1 MAQNEYEYVE
11 MTLEASFV
19 TDPKTCQL
27 HEVSGLEAISKL
39 FWFEIELVWLAE
51 APLDPES
58 VIGERASLV
67 VTRDNK
73 EVRRINGVL
82 SEIEHQLD
90 TRTKFRTYKLRLV
103 PTVHQLSLASTYR
116 VYLDTSPVKV
126 IEKTLLRSEV
136 PADQFQMQV
145 SSPLANAPR
154 DLIVQYG
161 ETDLDFICRLA
172 EHHGISFYF
181 AHEGNKDIVVF
192 TDLAANAGFHEVGN
206 SFRLRR
212 GGDRRDVYEFGK
224 IVRRIPGS
232 YEVNDYDHRKAQL
245 VLHNKEKIAPKLLD
259 TTWAKGRNYEY
270 APNYK
275 IPAHGKELAKI
286 RSEELQVPQ
295 ITYRGA
301 SDQPGFCAG
310 HRIKV
315 EEGLTSA
322 TEQIAGQE
330 RVDDSFDTQL
340 LLVEVEHHARFGV
353 LTHGSAGAT
362 VGKNPTGSNV
372 SDFVT
377 DGLPGMQPNSAAAS
391 EALVQPGQV
400 RGAKEKHYRNV
411 FRGIPVQHTY
421 RPARVTHK
429 PRIDGLVTGM
439 IVTPSQTIAVD
450 LPHTPKPEAQINE
463 EGYYWVRFLF
473 EDPIDEAATQ
483 HQPCSLPVRMLQPH
497 VGADYGIHMPLRPGM
512 EVLLGF
518 LEGDPDR
525 PFIVGGTYRTET
537 PSPVVKKN
545 ATLNRIKTQS
555 GVLIEMRDA
564 QIAVPG
570 RGSSSSGS

>member
-1 MAQNEYEYVE
+1 MANNEYEYVE
-11 MTLEASFV
+11 MALEASFV
-19 TDPKTCQL
+19 TDPQSCQL
-27 HEVSGLEAISKL
+27 HEVTGLEAISKL
-39 FWFEIELVWLAE
+39 FWFEIELVWLSE
-51 APLDPES
+51 APLDPEA
-58 VIGERASLV
+58 VVGERASLV

-73 EVRRINGVL
+73 EVRRINGVI

-103 PTVHQLSLASTYR
+103 PTVHQLGLASTYR
-116 VYLDTSPVKV
+116 VYLDVSPVSV
-126 IEKTLLRSEV
+126 IEKTLIRSEV
-136 PADQFQMQV
+136 PADQFRMQV

-154 DLIVQYG
+154 DLIIQYG
-161 ETDLDFICRLA
+161 ETDLDFVSRLA
-172 EHHGISFYF
+172 EHYGISYYF
-181 AHEGNKDIVVF
+181 AHEGKKDILVF
-192 TDLAANAGFHEVGN
+192 TDLAGNAGFHEVGD

-224 IVRRIPGS
+224 LVRRISSS
-232 YEVNDYDHRKAQL
+232 YDVNDYDHRKAQL
-245 VLHNKEKIAPKLLD
+245 VLYNQAKIAPKLLD
-259 TTWAKGRNYEY
+259 TTWAKGRHYEY

-275 IPAHGKELAKI
+275 IPAHGQELAKL
-286 RSEELQVPQ
+286 RGEEQQVPQ

-301 SDQPGFCAG
+301 SDQPSFCAG

-315 EEGLTSA
+315 EEGLTSS

-353 LTHGSAGAT
+353 LMHGSAGAQ
-362 VGKNPTGSNV
+362 VGQTATPSNV
-372 SDFVT
+372 GDFVT
-377 DGLPGMQPNSAAAS
+377 SGMPGMQPSSAAAS
-391 EALVQPGQV
+391 DALVQPGQV

-411 FRGIPVQHTY
+411 FRGIPVQHQY
-421 RPARVTHK
+421 RPSRITPK

-439 IVTPSQTIAVD
+439 IVTPSQNMAVD
-450 LPHTPKPEAQINE
+450 LPHMPKPEAQINE

-473 EDPIDEAATQ
+473 EDPIDEAAGQ
-483 HQPCSLPVRMLQPH
+483 HHPCSLPVRMLHPH
-497 VGADYGIHMPLRPGM
+497 VGADYGFHMPLRPGM
-512 EVLLGF
+512 EVMLGF

-525 PFIVGGTYRTET
+525 PFIVGGVYRTET

-564 QIAVPG
+564 QIAVPKK
-570 RGSSSSGS
+570 